1 MSQQDSLAERFAT
14 PPKDAEWEELWG
26 AQKPVASVKPLFP
39 FAVVAAVLATVF
51 LLLSWPYFAS
61 FALANLFLILR
72 LRTTLFKKARA
83 SLKHLEPR
91 DYSGIFVLV
100 VPVMLAIWVFLGA
113 FLKAVFAADA
123 GL

>member
-1 MSQQDSLAERFAT
+1 
-14 PPKDAEWEELWG
+14 
-26 AQKPVASVKPLFP
+26 
-39 FAVVAAVLATVF
+39 
-51 LLLSWPYFAS
+51 
-61 FALANLFLILR
+61 

-100 VPVMLAIWVFLGA
+100 VPVMLAIWILLGA
-113 FLKAVFAADA
+113 FLKAVFAAEA